1 MPIENPA
8 SRLSPPLLS
17 ALMRLRSLLAAG
29 VVAGLLALALLLRPG
44 APLEASTAASDAAI
58 RNTIGTI
65 LADERLPDTYWG
77 VYVQNL
83 RTGEVIYSQNADKNF
98 MPASNLKLLTTATAL
113 DRLGPTYRY
122 VTRLYFD
129 GSTRDSTLRGD
140 LIVRGSGDPSFGS
153 QLSGTDPLWDWARE
167 LKALGVARVEG
178 RIIGDD
184 DAMDDLPYADG
195 WDINYIATEDWAQS
209 AGGLTYAD
217 NLVTLNIAGARA
229 GEAATVEPE
238 PSGYVDVRNDL
249 TTRGRR
255 GYNPIR
261 IRRTVG
267 TNKISLEGAVSSGY
281 AGAARIPIQDP
292 TAFALHA
299 FADRLRDAGIT
310 VEAEIV
316 DADDLDDGVSY
327 DDAPILVHVSAPLAT
342 ILTAINQKSNN
353 LYAEQVF
360 RTFAVSGT
368 ATGGERRVFD
378 FLAKAGIE
386 TTGLAIRDG
395 SGLSRKNL
403 ISPETLGQLLAYL
416 YRSPMRDAFLATL
429 ARGGQEETTLRYRLA
444 GLPVRAKT
452 GALEHVRSLSGY
464 VAGPEDTP
472 YVFVTF
478 ANNFTSRSSLIAIA
492 ENEIAAAIAQGGR

>member
-1 MPIENPA
+1 MRA
-8 SRLSPPLLS
+8 FRLLPF
-17 ALMRLRSLLAAG
+17 ALVGLAFAFF
-29 VVAGLLALALLLRPG
+29 VLRPG
-44 APLEASTAASDAAI
+44 APLEASTSASDAAI
-58 RNTIGTI
+58 RNAIGTI
-65 LADERLPDTYWG
+65 LADDRLPQTYWG

-83 RTGEVIYSQNADKNF
+83 RSGEVIYSQNADKNF

-113 DRLGPTYRY
+113 DALGPTHRY

-129 GSTRDSTLRGD
+129 GTARDSTLRGD

-153 QLSGTDPLWDWARE
+153 QLSGTDPLLSWARE
-167 LKALGVARVEG
+167 LKALGVARIEG

-217 NLVTLNIAGARA
+217 NLVTLNVAGTRA
-229 GEAATVEPE
+229 GQAATVTPE
-238 PSGYVDVRNDL
+238 PGGYVDVRNDL

-267 TNKISLEGAVSSGY
+267 TNQIALEGAVSAGY
-281 AGAARIPIQDP
+281 AGAARVPIQDP
-292 TAFALHA
+292 TAFTLHA
-299 FADRLRDAGIT
+299 FADRLRATGIT
-310 VEAEIV
+310 VQAEIV
-316 DADDLDDGVSY
+316 DADNLDDDVRY
-327 DDAPILVHVSAPLAT
+327 DDGPILVHVSAPLADL
-342 ILTAINQKSNN
+342 LTAINQKSNN

-360 RTFAVSGT
+360 RTFAGNGT
-368 ATGGERRVFD
+368 ATGGERRVFA
-378 FLAKAGIE
+378 FLEKTGIE

-403 ISPETLGQLLAYL
+403 ISPETLGELLAWL
-416 YRSPMRDAFLATL
+416 YRSPLRDPFLATL

-452 GALEHVRSLSGY
+452 GALEHVRTLSGY
-464 VAGPEDTP
+464 VAGPDDTP
-472 YVFVTF
+472 YVFVIF
-478 ANNFTSRSSLIAIA
+478 ANNFTSRSSLVALA
-492 ENEIAAAIAQGGR
+492 ENQIAAAIAQGGR